1 MEKPTE
7 LIIPLIR
14 KNRWYKDDARPN
26 DKEDSKN
33 NAAEQE
39 EDSVESQ
46 AVKELI
52 EGMLNF
58 RVWSGVSTPTSC
70 CLQTGSVLFGASW
83 VPFLRV
89 LLVSIPRS
97 FSHLKHN

>member
-26 DKEDSKN
+26 EKEDLKN
-33 NAAEQE
+33 NSAEQE

-52 EGMLNF
+52 EGVLNF
-58 RVWSGVSTPTSC
+58 RVWSGGSAPQPLDLCS
-70 CLQTGSVLFGASW
+70 SVLLGYYFCESVADFHSS
-83 VPFLRV
+83 V
-89 LLVSIPRS
+89 I
-97 FSHLKHN
+97 